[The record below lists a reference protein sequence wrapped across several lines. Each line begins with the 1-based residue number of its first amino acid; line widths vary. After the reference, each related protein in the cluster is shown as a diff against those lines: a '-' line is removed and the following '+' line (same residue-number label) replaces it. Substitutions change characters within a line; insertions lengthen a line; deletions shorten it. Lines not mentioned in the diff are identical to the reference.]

1 MGIFCR
7 TTLNYVKAGVGPVPI
22 EVDILDGRDAGLPAW
37 QECGFEIVP
46 HPSAVSDWTDREEIA
61 AVHHAETEQL
71 AKAMTG
77 ADVAMVSSHILR
89 GPAAAK
95 QHEQLSPITFAHS
108 DFDKGQELIRN
119 NYLKGGVGT
128 GAALARNG
136 ATIDDVRDASRVVT
150 LQFWRNVGPAK
161 MDYPLG
167 WCDARSVTVDDGAG
181 IHVENYAGTG
191 ATFDALAML
200 VPDGPLTHDW
210 YGFPE
215 MKPDETVAFRTYDTD
230 LVREGKVWFTPHS
243 AFHDPSVTPGQPARE
258 SIELRA
264 TCLFA

>member
-1 MGIFCR
+1 MGIFCT
-7 TTLNYVKAGVGPVPI
+7 TTLNYVKGMGPAPL
-22 EVDILDGRDAGLPAW
+22 EVDIRDGRVADLPGW
-37 QECGFEIVP
+37 QECGFELVT
-46 HPSAVSDWTDREEIA
+46 HQSAVADWTDREEIA
-61 AVHHAETEQL
+61 AVHHAEIEQL
-71 AKAMTG
+71 AKEKTG
-77 ADVAMVSSHILR
+77 ADVALVSGHILR

-95 QHEQLSPITFAHS
+95 QHDQLSPITFAHS

-119 NYLKGGVGT
+119 NYLKGNPGT
-128 GAALARNG
+128 EIALARNG
-136 ATIDDVRDASRVVT
+136 ITVDDVRDASRVVT

-167 WCDARSVTVDDGAG
+167 WCDARTVTVDDGAG

-200 VPDGPLTHDW
+200 APDGPLTHEW

-230 LVREGKVWFTPHS
+230 LVADAKVWFTPHS
-243 AFHDPSVTPGQPARE
+243 AFRDPSVEPGKPARE

-264 TCLFA
+264 TCLFS

>member
-7 TTLNYVKAGVGPVPI
+7 TTLNYVRGMGPAPL
-22 EVDILDGRDAGLPAW
+22 ETDIRDGRVADPPGW
-37 QECGFEIVP
+37 EECGFELVE
-46 HPSAVSDWTDREEIA
+46 HRSAVTDWTDRDQIA
-61 AVHHAETEQL
+61 AVHHAEIEQL

-108 DFDKGQELIRN
+108 DFDAGQEVIRN
-119 NYLKGGVGT
+119 NYLKGGPGT
-128 GAALARNG
+128 VVALERNG
-136 ATIDDVRDASRVVT
+136 LTADDVRAARRVVT
-150 LQFWRNVGPAK
+150 LQFWRNVGPTK

-167 WCDARSVTVDDGAG
+167 WCDARTVEVSDGAA

-191 ATFDALAML
+191 ATFEALAML
-200 VPDGPLTHDW
+200 APEGPLAHEW

-215 MKPDETVAFRTYDTD
+215 MTVDETVAFRTYDTD
-230 LVREGKVWFTPHS
+230 LVAAGEVWFTPHS
-243 AFHDPSVTPGQPARE
+243 AFHDPEVEPGHPARE
-258 SIELRA
+258 SVELRA
-264 TCLFA
+264 TCLFS

>member
-22 EVDILDGRDAGLPAW
+22 DADILDGRAADLPGW
-37 QECGFEIVP
+37 TECGFELVP
-46 HPSAVSDWTDREEIA
+46 HASAVSDWTDREHIA
-61 AVHHAETEQL
+61 EVHHAEIERL
-71 AKAMTG
+71 AKEMTG

-95 QHEQLSPITFAHS
+95 EHEQLSPITFAHS
-108 DFDKGQELIRN
+108 DFDAGQELIRN

-128 GAALARNG
+128 QAALARNG
-136 ATIDDVRDASRVVT
+136 ATVDDVRDARRVIT
-150 LQFWRNVGPAK
+150 LQFWRNVGPPK

-167 WCDARSVTVDDGAG
+167 WCDARTVQVGDGAG

-191 ATFDALAML
+191 ATFEALAML
-200 VPDGPLTHDW
+200 APEGPLTHEW

-215 MKPDETVAFRTYDTD
+215 MKADEVVAFRTYDTD
-230 LVREGKVWFTPHS
+230 LVADGEVWFTPHS
-243 AFHDPSVTPGQPARE
+243 AFHDPEVEPGHPARE